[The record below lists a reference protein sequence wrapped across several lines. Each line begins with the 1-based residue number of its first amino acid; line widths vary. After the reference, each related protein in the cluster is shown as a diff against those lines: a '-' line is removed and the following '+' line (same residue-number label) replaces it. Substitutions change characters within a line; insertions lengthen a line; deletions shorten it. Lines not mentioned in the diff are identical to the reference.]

1 MKKIGGKVLLKEVTR
16 SRVNVD
22 IDHIIEI
29 DGGD

>member
-16 SRVNVD
+16 SRVNFY